1 MTLATNDEEIV
12 DAEVVE
18 DFNVDDVLKPRPVR
32 EVEVYVGPDD
42 SVARSNLHQAGEIE
56 RGNRWSIARLIACS
70 VDIQPRGANRFTSR
84 VAVGNSRKIG
94 LKASESVLRMN
105 NRTIK
110 TYLAAWD
117 TAAEDGLCVPSTE
130 LSPEDGWTTPMP
142 DPEDWQHYKA
152 EASKPKTATCEGCHS
167 EYAVASLNDTNV
179 GPLCNE
185 CYDNRLEAKSFAAAD
200 WPEVPEPDDYTGPT
214 PEEKVQRFE
223 ETRQRL
229 IDQGLIPRPR
239 TQEEDD
245 AAAERFV
252 QSLTGKTPPRTRA
265 PETPETKL
273 KTLLNEISKLLTEG
287 ATLDNLDGLTEA
299 GREAYAK
306 LTKEI

>member
-1 MTLATNDEEIV
+1 GGMTLATNDEEIV

-32 EVEVYVGPDD
+32 EVEVYVED
-42 SVARSNLHQAGEIE
+42 SLERAVRLTREAWARKAAAAVEVGAG
-56 RGNRWSIARLIACS
+56 IACM
-70 VDIQPRGANRFTSR
+70 VEWAKRGPKGSTPQGVKLGLFEA
-84 VAVGNSRKIG
+84 ARKLG
-94 LKASESVLRMN
+94 RSDNTVRAYLDTWDR
-105 NRTIK
+105 
-110 TYLAAWD
+110 LAAN
-117 TAAEDGLCVPSTE
+117 GLCAPSTE
-130 LSPEDGWTTPMP
+130 LTPDDLDNLVLP
-142 DPEDWQHYKA
+142 SPEDWQA
-152 EASKPKTATCEGCHS
+152 EWQGNSHS
-167 EYAVASLNDTNV
+167 TPAPVFGEQG
-179 GPLCNE
+179 GPTIPSM
-185 CYDNRLEAKSFAAAD
+185 DD

-265 PETPETKL
+265 PE
-273 KTLLNEISKLLTEG
+273 
-287 ATLDNLDGLTEA
+287 
-299 GREAYAK
+299 
-306 LTKEI
+306 

>member
-1 MTLATNDEEIV
+1 MTLATHDEEIV

-18 DFNVDDVLKPRPVR
+18 DFDVDDVFKPRPVH
-32 EVEVYVGPDD
+32 EVEVYVED
-42 SVARSNLHQAGEIE
+42 SLERAVRLTREAWARKDAAAVEVGAG
-56 RGNRWSIARLIACS
+56 IACM
-70 VDIQPRGANRFTSR
+70 VKRGAGQGTSR
-84 VAVGNSRKIG
+84 SQDREVEVSVIEASRR
-94 LKASESVLRMN
+94 LRKAEK
-105 NRTIK
+105 TIRAYLD
-110 TYLAAWD
+110 TWDRLAAN
-117 TAAEDGLCVPSTE
+117 GLCAPSTE
-130 LSPEDGWTTPMP
+130 LTPDDLDSLVLP
-142 DPEDWQHYKA
+142 STDDWQN
-152 EASKPKTATCEGCHS
+152 EWQGNSHS
-167 EYAVASLNDTNV
+167 TPAPVFGERG
-179 GPLCNE
+179 GPTIPRMN
-185 CYDNRLEAKSFAAAD
+185 D
-200 WPEVPEPDDYTGPT
+200 WPEVPEPDDYTEPT

-252 QSLTGKTPPRTRA
+252 QSLTGQTPPRARA

-287 ATLDNLDGLTEA
+287 ATLDDLDGLTEA

>member
-32 EVEVYVGPDD
+32 EVEVYVED
-42 SVARSNLHQAGEIE
+42 SLDRVVRLTREAWARKDAAAVEVGAG
-56 RGNRWSIARLIACS
+56 IACM
-70 VDIQPRGANRFTSR
+70 VKRAKRGPKSFMSQDTKLGINDAAERLSKSNKT
-84 VAVGNSRKIG
+84 VAAYLDTWDR
-94 LKASESVLRMN
+94 
-105 NRTIK
+105 
-110 TYLAAWD
+110 LAAN
-117 TAAEDGLCVPSTE
+117 GLCSPSTE
-130 LSPEDGWTTPMP
+130 LTPDDLDTLVLP
-142 DPEDWQHYKA
+142 SVEDWQN
-152 EASKPKTATCEGCHS
+152 EWQGNSHS
-167 EYAVASLNDTNV
+167 TPAPVFGERG
-179 GPLCNE
+179 GPTIPHINT
-185 CYDNRLEAKSFAAAD
+185 
-200 WPEVPEPDDYTGPT
+200 WPEVPEPDDYTEPT

-252 QSLTGKTPPRTRA
+252 QSLTGQTPPRTRA

>member
-32 EVEVYVGPDD
+32 EVEVYVED
-42 SVARSNLHQAGEIE
+42 SLERAVRLTREAWARKDAAAVEVGAG
-56 RGNRWSIARLIACS
+56 IACM
-70 VDIQPRGANRFTSR
+70 VKRAKRGPKGSTPQGVKLGLFEA
-84 VAVGNSRKIG
+84 ARKLG
-94 LKASESVLRMN
+94 RSDNTVRAYLDTWDR
-105 NRTIK
+105 
-110 TYLAAWD
+110 LAAN
-117 TAAEDGLCVPSTE
+117 GLCAPSTE
-130 LSPEDGWTTPMP
+130 LTPDDLDNLVLP
-142 DPEDWQHYKA
+142 SPEDWQV
-152 EASKPKTATCEGCHS
+152 EWQGNSHS
-167 EYAVASLNDTNV
+167 TPAPVFGERG
-179 GPLCNE
+179 GPTIPSM
-185 CYDNRLEAKSFAAAD
+185 DD

>member
-1 MTLATNDEEIV
+1 MTLATHDEEIV

-18 DFNVDDVLKPRPVR
+18 DFDVDDVFKPRPVH
-32 EVEVYVGPDD
+32 EVEVYVED
-42 SVARSNLHQAGEIE
+42 SLERAVRLTREAWARKDAAAVEVGAG
-56 RGNRWSIARLIACS
+56 IACM
-70 VDIQPRGANRFTSR
+70 VKRSR
-84 VAVGNSRKIG
+84 PGRPAIDSQESIKLTG
-94 LKASESVLRMN
+94 LAASERLGKSRD
-105 NRTIK
+105 TIRAYLD
-110 TYLAAWD
+110 TWDRLAAN
-117 TAAEDGLCVPSTE
+117 GLCAPSTE
-130 LSPEDGWTTPMP
+130 LTPDDLDSLVLP
-142 DPEDWQHYKA
+142 STDDWQN
-152 EASKPKTATCEGCHS
+152 EWQGNSHS
-167 EYAVASLNDTNV
+167 TPAPVFGERG
-179 GPLCNE
+179 GPTIP
-185 CYDNRLEAKSFAAAD
+185 RMSD
-200 WPEVPEPDDYTGPT
+200 WPEVPEPDDYTEPT

-252 QSLTGKTPPRTRA
+252 QSLTGQTPPRARA
-265 PETPETKL
+265 PETPEAKL

-287 ATLDNLDGLTEA
+287 ATLDDLDGLTEA

>member
-1 MTLATNDEEIV
+1 MTLATNEEEIV

-32 EVEVYVGPDD
+32 EVEVYVED
-42 SVARSNLHQAGEIE
+42 SLERAVRLTREAWARKDAAAVEVGAG
-56 RGNRWSIARLIACS
+56 IACMAT
-70 VDIQPRGANRFTSR
+70 RGESGSNQHSGGCPGTP
-84 VAVGNSRKIG
+84 
-94 LKASESVLRMN
+94 LKMGVKSAAKRLGKDK
-105 NRTIK
+105 RTIRAYLD
-110 TYLAAWD
+110 TWDRLAAN
-117 TAAEDGLCVPSTE
+117 GLCAPSTE
-130 LSPEDGWTTPMP
+130 LTPDDLDSLVLP
-142 DPEDWQHYKA
+142 SAEDWQN
-152 EASKPKTATCEGCHS
+152 EWQGNSHS
-167 EYAVASLNDTNV
+167 TPAPVFGERG
-179 GPLCNE
+179 GPTIPHMN
-185 CYDNRLEAKSFAAAD
+185 D
-200 WPEVPEPDDYTGPT
+200 WPVIPEPDDYTEPT

-229 IDQGLIPRPR
+229 IGQGLIPRPR

-252 QSLTGKTPPRTRA
+252 QSLTGQTPPRTRA